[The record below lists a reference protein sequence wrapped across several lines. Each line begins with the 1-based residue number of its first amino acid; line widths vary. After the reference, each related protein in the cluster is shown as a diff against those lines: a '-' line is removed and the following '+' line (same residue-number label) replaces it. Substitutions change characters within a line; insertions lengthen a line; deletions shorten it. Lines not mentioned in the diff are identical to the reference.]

1 MNKPTD
7 QYMNCENKNGVNIDS
22 DFTGDAIEFDV
33 SRKQP
38 ILSAYFLLL

>member
-1 MNKPTD
+1 
-7 QYMNCENKNGVNIDS
+7 MNCENKNGVNIDS